1 MFGWFNS
8 NRNHEICCKIVAF
21 SYLHGLALCFFM
33 CLFNWLENV
42 QEYVA
47 AQMKGFSSVCV
58 NM

>member
-1 MFGWFNS
+1 MYSISISVIVNLYL
-8 NRNHEICCKIVAF
+8 CCKIVAF

-47 AQMKGFSSVCV
+47 AQMKGQCV
-58 NM
+58 